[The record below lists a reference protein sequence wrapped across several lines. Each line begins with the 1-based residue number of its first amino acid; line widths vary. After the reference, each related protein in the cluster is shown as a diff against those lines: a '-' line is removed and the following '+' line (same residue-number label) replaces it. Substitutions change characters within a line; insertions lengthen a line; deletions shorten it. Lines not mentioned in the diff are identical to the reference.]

1 MYVLPPSKKLLEST
15 MSFRIE
21 RDSMGEVQVPEDA
34 LYGAQTQRAADNF
47 PISGVRFS
55 RRFIEAVGAVK
66 RAAAVAN
73 HSLGLLDE
81 NKRDA
86 IDQAADEVIEG
97 RHDDQ
102 FVLDIFQTGSG
113 TSTNMNANEV
123 IASRASD
130 ILGSGRGNRSVHPNR
145 SEERRVGKGCRS
157 RRWLESR

>member
-21 RDSMGEVQVPEDA
+21 RDSMGEVPGPEGA
-34 LYGAQTQRAADNF
+34 HYAAQTQRAADNF

-55 RRFIEAVGAVK
+55 RRFVEAVGAVK

-73 HSLGLLDE
+73 HSRGLLDE

-86 IDQAADEVIEG
+86 IVHASAEVIDG

-102 FVLDIFQTGSG
+102 
-113 TSTNMNANEV
+113 
-123 IASRASD
+123 
-130 ILGSGRGNRSVHPNR
+130 
-145 SEERRVGKGCRS
+145 
-157 RRWLESR
+157 